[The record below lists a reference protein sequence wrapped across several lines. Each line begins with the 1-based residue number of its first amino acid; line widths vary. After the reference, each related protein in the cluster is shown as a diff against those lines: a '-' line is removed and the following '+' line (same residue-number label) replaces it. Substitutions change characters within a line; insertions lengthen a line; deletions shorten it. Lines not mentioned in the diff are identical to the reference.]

1 MPGGGLEPEEVAA
14 DAAAR
19 EVLEEAGVQGQLGIC
34 LGIFEVIIL
43 FLEIMKSIVN
53 VYLQL
58 D

>member
-43 FLEIMKSIVN
+43 FL
-53 VYLQL
+53 
-58 D
+58 